1 MHESTAT
8 THDGGT
14 DSNQHGTGSTAG
26 AENRKATRRGL
37 LRATAGAIA
46 LGSAAGTAAGRPI
59 PDVAEDR
66 RQDTRD
72 VMFTSCARDGAVT
85 LIDAHSLETYGT
97 VDVYPDPGS
106 EDPAS
111 DVVDDVEPNII
122 NSFARQ
128 NYLEHANV
136 SPDGR
141 TLYAAR
147 GHAGDVTAVNIATG
161 EKLWET
167 ELEGARADHQV
178 ISTDGR
184 YLFTSDLSTD
194 HIDKIDTR
202 TGTIVGRAP
211 ARDLPHGNHYHELPA
226 FGGNPMLVNGSL
238 GNMVADDSQ
247 TGDPMQHQLSFIDPE
262 TMLPLRRV
270 DFEEGVR
277 PIAITG
283 DGRKVYVQISY
294 FHGFHEYDVV
304 TDEVTR
310 TMELPKTDAVPESES
325 DYPLQSAHHGI
336 GLSSDDEYI
345 AVAGTTSNV
354 VFIVRRSDLTLLE
367 TIDVGVHPYWVQT
380 GPTGD
385 RAFVPVRGENEVITI
400 DYESQTVIGRT
411 ETDRQPHV
419 TEYSEVP
426 TEVLEE
432 LEKRQS

>member
-1 MHESTAT
+1 MHQSTAT
-8 THDGGT
+8 TDAGGT
-14 DSNQHGTGSTAG
+14 GGNQHGASDAAGDGAGS
-26 AENRKATRRGL
+26 ATRRGV
-37 LRATAGAIA
+37 LRATAGALA
-46 LGSAAGTAAGRPI
+46 LGSVAGSAAGRPI
-59 PDVAEDR
+59 PDHVEGN

-72 VMFTSCARDGAVT
+72 VMFTSCARDGSVT

-97 VDVYPDPGS
+97 VDVYPDTGS
-106 EDPAS
+106 EDPVS
-111 DVVDDVEPNII
+111 DAVDDIEPEVV

-141 TLYAAR
+141 TLYASR
-147 GHAGDVTAVNIATG
+147 GHAGDVTAVNLATG

-167 ELEGARADHQV
+167 ELEGGRADHQV

-184 YLFTSDLSTD
+184 YLFTSDLTTD

-211 ARDLPHGNHYHELPA
+211 APDLPHGNHYHELPA

-238 GNMVADDSQ
+238 GNMVYDDTR
-247 TGDPMQHQLSFIDPE
+247 TGDPMQHQLSFVDPE
-262 TMLPLRRV
+262 TMLPLRQV

-277 PIAITG
+277 PIAITS
-283 DGRKVYVQISY
+283 DGRKVYVQVSY

-304 TDEVTR
+304 RDEITR
-310 TMELPKTDAVPESES
+310 TKELPKTDHVPESES

-336 GLSSDDEYI
+336 GLSGDDEYI
-345 AVAGTTSNV
+345 AVAGTTSYV
-354 VFIVRRSDLTLLE
+354 VFIVRRSDLKTLAR
-367 TIDVGVHPYWVQT
+367 IPVGEHPYWVQT

-385 RAFVPVRGENEVITI
+385 RAFVPVRGRNEVVAI
-400 DYESQTVIGRT
+400 DYESQEIIGRAS
-411 ETDRQPHV
+411 TDRQPHV

-426 TEVLEE
+426 AGVLDGIE
-432 LEKRQS
+432 QG